1 MTDND
6 LTPKET
12 SNSTGSAD
20 DIDRLL
26 KGAFEQ
32 AMTSLDQRELSDRI
46 IGRIKRRQR
55 IQSIVLAVAA
65 LAAVAATIIGGL
77 PLLELLGPTLRQAA
91 RFDWNDGI
99 PWLAA
104 GLLALLGVGWL
115 HLLVDDP
122 I

>member
-1 MTDND
+1 MTDNNLPPMD
-6 LTPKET
+6 T
-12 SNSTGSAD
+12 SDSAGSAD

-26 KGAFEQ
+26 TGAFEQ

-55 IQSIVLAVAA
+55 QQTIVLAVAV
-65 LAAVAATIIGGL
+65 LAAAATIIASGL

-91 RFDWNDGI
+91 RFDWSGGI
-99 PWLAA
+99 PSLAA
-104 GLLALLGVGWL
+104 GLLAVLGVGWL